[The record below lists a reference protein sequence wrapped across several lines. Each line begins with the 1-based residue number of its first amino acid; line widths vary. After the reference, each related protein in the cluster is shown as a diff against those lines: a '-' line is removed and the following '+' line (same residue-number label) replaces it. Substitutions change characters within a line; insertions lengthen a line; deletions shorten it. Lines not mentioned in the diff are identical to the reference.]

1 MAPGCVHPAPS
12 AGRPSLEFPCQLCH
26 YRSLTLTGG
35 GGGRVTEREGSGGDG
50 RERERKRGEGKGRGE
65 IGGEY
70 YISCSY
76 ALFFSSHCANIHHL
90 LYTTKGSDA
99 GH

>member
-26 YRSLTLTGG
+26 YGSLTLTGG
-35 GGGRVTEREGSGGDG
+35 RGGRVTEREGSGGDG
-50 RERERKRGEGKGRGE
+50 RERERKRGEGKGRD

-70 YISCSY
+70 YRY
-76 ALFFSSHCANIHHL
+76 TLFFSSDCANIYHL

-99 GH
+99 GY